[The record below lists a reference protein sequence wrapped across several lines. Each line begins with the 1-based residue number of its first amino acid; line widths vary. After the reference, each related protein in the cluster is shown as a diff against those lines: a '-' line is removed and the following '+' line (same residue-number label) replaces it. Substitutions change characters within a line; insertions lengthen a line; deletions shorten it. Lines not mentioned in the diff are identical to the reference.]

1 MRHDTK
7 IAMVVRD
14 DLASWQILNVVAYLA
29 SALAASRGSL
39 SEPAQPALAGRG
51 SLSESAQP
59 ALASRDGVIGEPYED
74 ASGRRYLAM
83 FGQPVL
89 VFSASSEEL
98 DTVRRRSADRD
109 LPVAIFTDELFS
121 TGDDEANRA
130 AVRAV
135 ASEKL
140 TLAGLGVHGGRSVI
154 DKVLKGLRL
163 HP

>member
-14 DLASWQILNVVAYLA
+14 DLASWQKLNVVAYLA
-29 SALAASRGSL
+29 SALA
-39 SEPAQPALAGRG
+39 
-51 SLSESAQP
+51 
-59 ALASRDGVIGEPYED
+59 ASRDGVIGEPYED
-74 ASGRRYLAM
+74 ASGHSYLAM

-98 DTVRRRSADRD
+98 DVVRRRSADRD

-140 TLAGLGVHGGRSVI
+140 TLAGLGVHGGRSAV
-154 DKVLKGLRL
+154 DKIVKGLHL

>member
-14 DLASWQILNVVAYLA
+14 DLASWQKLNVIAYLA
-29 SALAASRGSL
+29 SALAG
-39 SEPAQPALAGRG
+39 
-51 SLSESAQP
+51 
-59 ALASRDGVIGEPYED
+59 RDGVIGEPYED

-89 VFSASSEEL
+89 VFSASAEEL
-98 DTVRRRSADRD
+98 DTVRRRCADRD
-109 LPVAIFTDELFS
+109 LPVAIFIDELFS

-140 TLAGLGVHGGRSVI
+140 ALAGLGVHGGRSIV
-154 DKVLKGLRL
+154 DKTLKGLRL